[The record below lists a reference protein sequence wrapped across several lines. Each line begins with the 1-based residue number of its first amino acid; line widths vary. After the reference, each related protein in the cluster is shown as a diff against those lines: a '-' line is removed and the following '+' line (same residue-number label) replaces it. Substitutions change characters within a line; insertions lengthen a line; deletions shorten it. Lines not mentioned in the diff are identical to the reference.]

1 MLETTP
7 LIPDLMPESTVTD
20 KGFQSVLD
28 YIDKVSRTPH
38 QKGELFE
45 RLMQVYFLKDPI
57 YKDLF
62 TEVYSWGDW
71 ATLKGFD
78 RTDTGIDLVAQ
89 EADGGY
95 CAIQCKCYGHNTRIN
110 KRHIDSFVTA
120 SAIEWHSAEGVRE
133 RFSSRIIVDTGK
145 DWGKNALSTIERLAP
160 PCRVIRF
167 TDLANRPIDYPDLN
181 VELPEQLNYRQEPFR
196 LKLHQQEAFNDVIG
210 GFKDSDRGK
219 LIMACGTGK
228 TFTSLKIAEEIGGIG
243 GRVLYLVPSIA
254 LLSQA
259 MREWAEQ
266 QGVKHRYIGICSD
279 THAGRTDEDASIY
292 ELEIPV
298 TTDPV
303 QISEVLQKRDEDKMT
318 VVFCTY
324 QSLPIVADSQAQGAP
339 AFDLVLC
346 DEAHRTTGVDKPGD
360 KTSPFVLVHDDE
372 QIRAE
377 KRLYMTATP
386 RLYAE
391 GAKAKAASHN
401 RGVFSMDNPAIYGD
415 EFHWLPFSR
424 AVELG
429 ELSDY
434 KVAILTI
441 YELDQAE
448 TVQAYAKAGGKE
460 INITD
465 ATKIVGCWRALQNPE
480 GMPDDDETINPLTRV
495 ISFNNTIRNS
505 KRITKHWNSVIAD
518 AIEQMPQD
526 RRPTHFTCEVDHV
539 DGTDN
544 AFVRKTKID
553 WLKGEKDGVC
563 RILSNARCLSEGV
576 DVPALDAVI
585 FMTPRSSYVDIV
597 QAVGRVM
604 RKSEGKE
611 NGYIILPVAIPPGTN
626 AADALDN
633 NDRFATVW
641 NVLNALRSHDDRF
654 NNEINKIDLNNA
666 RPERIIGPIVNGDPD
681 ESEQAWQ
688 EWIDFGLAEIPA
700 DALYAKIVERCGDRR
715 YWESWAKNVADIFR
729 SW

>member
-28 YIDKVSRTPH
+28 YIDEVSRTPH

-110 KRHIDSFVTA
+110 KPHIDSFVTA

-167 TDLANRPIDYPDLN
+167 TDLANRPIDYPDLR
-181 VELPEQLNYRQEPFR
+181 VELPEQLNYRQEPFS
-196 LKLHQQEAFNDVIG
+196 LKLHQQEAFNDVIE
-210 GFKDSDRGK
+210 GFKESDRGK

-298 TTDPV
+298 TTAPV

-360 KTSPFVLVHDDE
+360 KTSPFVLVHDAE
-372 QIRAE
+372 RIHAE

-401 RGVFSMDNPAIYGD
+401 RGVFSMDDPAIYGD

-448 TVQAYAKAGGKE
+448 ALQAYAKAGGKE

-480 GMPDDDETINPLTRV
+480 GKPDDDETITPLTRV
-495 ISFNNTIRNS
+495 ISFNNTIRQF
-505 KRITKHWNSVIAD
+505 KTYHRTL
-518 AIEQMPQD
+518 EQS
-526 RRPTHFTCEVDHV
+526 
-539 DGTDN
+539 G
-544 AFVRKTKID
+544 
-553 WLKGEKDGVC
+553 C
-563 RILSNARCLSEGV
+563 R
-576 DVPALDAVI
+576 
-585 FMTPRSSYVDIV
+585 
-597 QAVGRVM
+597 
-604 RKSEGKE
+604 
-611 NGYIILPVAIPPGTN
+611 GY
-626 AADALDN
+626 
-633 NDRFATVW
+633 
-641 NVLNALRSHDDRF
+641 
-654 NNEINKIDLNNA
+654 
-666 RPERIIGPIVNGDPD
+666 
-681 ESEQAWQ
+681 
-688 EWIDFGLAEIPA
+688 
-700 DALYAKIVERCGDRR
+700 
-715 YWESWAKNVADIFR
+715 
-729 SW
+729 